1 MRHSL
6 TEATRDV
13 ATRAL
18 QRWGE
23 RDLDG
28 TLELIAEDVVHVLNI
43 DGNLA
48 PFAKSVAGKA
58 ELRPKLQSMLDALW
72 FEQFDIVSVKA
83 LDTCARA
90 LITIRYRHR
99 QTGEELATT
108 FRMIMEVTDGLITL
122 MEEYHDAAYVEAF
135 LRLVSMEQREQTA
148 PAVDA
153 EK

>member
-58 ELRPKLQSMLDALW
+58 DLRPKLRGAIEAAALGLTTRL
-72 FEQFDIVSVKA
+72 K
-83 LDTCARA
+83 DTS
-90 LITIRYRHR
+90 LS
-99 QTGEELATT
+99 LANW
-108 FRMIMEVTDGLITL
+108 I
-122 MEEYHDAAYVEAF
+122 
-135 LRLVSMEQREQTA
+135 
-148 PAVDA
+148 
-153 EK
+153 